1 MCLICNHSRHR
12 RIRDRKRFFLRR
24 RRPGKKIPT
33 TKRFNNKHKTT
44 NRTLRRTRIPVDV
57 GNFGGVIRIG
67 VFDPEGIFDVLG
79 IERGYCTS
87 GVRVSPAVF
96 GVECRVYCC
105 DNRRRFA
112 GCVED

>member
-1 MCLICNHSRHR
+1 MDS
-12 RIRDRKRFFLRR
+12 DFFYAGVGLA
-24 RRPGKKIPT
+24 KKIPT

-44 NRTLRRTRIPVDV
+44 NRTLRRTRIPLDV

-67 VFDPEGIFDVLG
+67 VFDPEGIFNVLG

-87 GVRVSPAVF
+87 GLQVSPAVF

-112 GCVED
+112 GCAEDWKAIMVGNVRWQR